1 MVIYSV
7 LCVYGP
13 MKLGSEVLKPYREL
27 VLMTEVYVI
36 IECMAYINFI
46 FKCIS

>member
-1 MVIYSV
+1 
-7 LCVYGP
+7 
-13 MKLGSEVLKPYREL
+13 MKLGSEVLKPYRRL

>member
-13 MKLGSEVLKPYREL
+13 MKLGSEVLKPCRQI
-27 VLMTEVYVI
+27 VLLTEVYAI
-36 IECMAYINFI
+36 IECMAFINFI